1 MQEDVKIEMRKD
13 TLECILACDLDHHHA
28 KGLRE
33 KIDHALFLEKPRI
46 VILDFSAVSFMDSSG
61 IAFVLG
67 RASLARAIEA
77 SLTLRGLGRDIRR
90 LFSLSGI
97 EKQTN
102 ITIQ

>member
-1 MQEDVKIEMRKD
+1 MHEDVKIEMRRD

-33 KIDHALFLEKPRI
+33 RIDHALFLEKPRI
-46 VILDFSAVSFMDSSG
+46 IILDFSAVTFMDSSG

-67 RASLARAIEA
+67 RATLARAIDA
-77 SLTLRGLGRDIRR
+77 TLTLRGLGRDVRR